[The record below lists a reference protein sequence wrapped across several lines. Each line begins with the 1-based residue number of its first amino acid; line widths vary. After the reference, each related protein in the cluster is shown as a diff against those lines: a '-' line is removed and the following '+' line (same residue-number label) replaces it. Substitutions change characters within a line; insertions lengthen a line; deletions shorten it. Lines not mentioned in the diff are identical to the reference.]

1 MNNEKFDW
9 LLKHMLADCGKVE
22 VVVVVCVEPCE
33 TEHVTSGVV
42 IKVFFV
48 VLETYLG
55 SLLPYET
62 NQNAG

>member
-1 MNNEKFDW
+1 
-9 LLKHMLADCGKVE
+9 MLADCGKVE